1 VSILNLEIMNSGKD
15 NSKKSNQ
22 IILVLFVLFFAILL
36 QEATTGTLSS
46 TWAPLAL
53 MGATIIGLPVL
64 AKLLSHKKGGDMLN
78 DR

>member
-1 VSILNLEIMNSGKD
+1 MNNGKD
-15 NSKKSNQ
+15 NSKKANQ

-46 TWAPLAL
+46 TWVPLAL
-53 MGATIIGLPVL
+53 LGATIIGLPLL
-64 AKLLSHKKGGDMLN
+64 ARLLSHKNGGDILN